1 MKLAKKLE
9 TEILK
14 SYNAYWDSYFKGDM
28 KSFATHL
35 DDDCHIIGSTAFDI
49 FKNKKS
55 AVEFYSKTAD
65 QITGKADFRNRKII
79 VMLSGENVMVE
90 EFCDCYFLANEEWK
104 FYGHCRLSTL
114 FSEKEKG
121 WKIIYQHGS
130 MPYSKAQEGEQIAAK
145 EVAEENKKL
154 RNAIKRRTVELETKN
169 RELEIETALERV
181 RTVAMAM
188 RTADDLLEICKIVYS
203 ELLSLGFKE
212 LRNVMINIHNDDK
225 ASLLNYDYS
234 DNFGK
239 TITDIPYNFHALVE
253 KQVAVTKNAQDAFF
267 EFSFEGEELKQFR
280 ELRKKNGEQD
290 DPKLEITDALHYY
303 FFSIGTGSIG
313 ISTYSAIQEE
323 KLELLKRFRNV
334 FNLSYQRYTDISKA
348 EAQAKESQIQLAL
361 ERVRARTMAM
371 HQSNELAETALL
383 LFQQL
388 QALGLSFSR
397 TGFYIWQNGV
407 DLVEGWTSNGALD
420 EILPSLLL
428 PYKEDEGHRGIYE
441 ASLKGELSYEQ
452 VLSGEELDQHY
463 QWLLSQP
470 SVPGTLKK
478 SKNSGFIRLG
488 KQYKYA
494 AIFKQ
499 GYLLMIST
507 EPQANANDLLKRFAK
522 VFEQT
527 YTRFIDLQKAEAQS
541 KEAQIEA
548 ALERVRARTMAMQH
562 SEELADTAT
571 LLFLQFKNLE
581 LLPNPARVFFN
592 LIDEKSAS
600 AEIWTSREDG
610 GLRPGSHRVSLKV
623 NKHLKDVF
631 AKWKAKKAIYIAELK
646 GKELIEHLNY
656 LSSIPNLSEDKSLH
670 QLMLSPPEK
679 LVFTEAIFKHG
690 TIGIISADSVL
701 PESINTLIRF
711 SVVFEQTYTRFL
723 DLQKAEA
730 QARESQIQL
739 ALERVRARTMAM
751 QKSEELQDT
760 TLVLFQQFKEMRE
773 APTQVSICIFDD
785 EVKMGEMYLTLNGEK
800 IDRSYSMEL
809 DKEIFVMKKAKE
821 AFLHNE
827 KTFLQTIT
835 GKELQVFNH
844 WRNSLVG
851 KNKWDESG
859 AALKQS
865 WYVTGAFFSKG
876 MINISSSTQSSAE
889 TQKLLER
896 FAKVFDGTYTR
907 FHDLQKAEA
916 QAREALIEAALERVR
931 SRTLAMQKS
940 DELAETSAVLFKQL
954 IGLGIEPN
962 RLYITIINEVKNEAD
977 FWTTDEDGSKITAA
991 YTASLLDN
999 PTFKKMY
1006 DGWKQH
1012 VKTLTIDMH
1021 GKDLQEYFEYL
1032 QSIDVPFKSGLEQ
1045 KRRVQYL
1052 AYFSNGFIGMAAPDE
1067 QPVETQQVL
1076 ERFAAVFNLT
1086 FTRFNDLKIAEA
1098 HAMQAEEDLIKL
1110 QTEKRRAED
1119 ALTNLQAAQKQL
1131 VQSEKMASLGE
1142 LTAGIAHE
1150 IQNPL
1155 NFVNNFSEVNREMIA
1170 EMKDEIAKGNY
1181 DEVKIIADDIEA
1193 NEEKIYHHGKRADAI
1208 VKGMLQHSRS
1218 STGVKEPTDFNALC
1232 DEYLRLTYHGLRA
1245 KDKSFN
1251 SDFKMDF
1258 DNSIGKINIVPQDIG
1273 RVLLNLINNAF
1284 YAVNEKQKITK
1295 ENLPTGQAGYQ
1306 PTVFLCSKKTGDNV
1320 ILTVKDN
1327 GNGIPQNIV
1336 DKIFQPFFTTKPTGQ
1351 GTGLG
1356 LSLSYDI
1363 IKAHGGEIKVENRE
1377 GEGSEFIVQLPVV

>member
-1 MKLAKKLE
+1 MKLTKKLE

-65 QITGKADFRNRKII
+65 QITGKADFRNRKIT
-79 VMLSGENVMVE
+79 VMLFGENVMVE
-90 EFCDCYFLANEEWK
+90 EFCDFYFLANEEWK

-334 FNLSYQRYTDISKA
+334 FNLSYQRYTDILKA
-348 EAQAKESQIQLAL
+348 EAQAKESQIQL
-361 ERVRARTMAM
+361 
-371 HQSNELAETALL
+371 
-383 LFQQL
+383 
-388 QALGLSFSR
+388 
-397 TGFYIWQNGV
+397 
-407 DLVEGWTSNGALD
+407 
-420 EILPSLLL
+420 
-428 PYKEDEGHRGIYE
+428 
-441 ASLKGELSYEQ
+441 
-452 VLSGEELDQHY
+452 
-463 QWLLSQP
+463 
-470 SVPGTLKK
+470 
-478 SKNSGFIRLG
+478 
-488 KQYKYA
+488 
-494 AIFKQ
+494 
-499 GYLLMIST
+499 
-507 EPQANANDLLKRFAK
+507 
-522 VFEQT
+522 
-527 YTRFIDLQKAEAQS
+527 
-541 KEAQIEA
+541 

-730 QARESQIQL
+730 QAIESQIQL

-977 FWTTDEDGSKITAA
+977 FWITDEDGSKITAA